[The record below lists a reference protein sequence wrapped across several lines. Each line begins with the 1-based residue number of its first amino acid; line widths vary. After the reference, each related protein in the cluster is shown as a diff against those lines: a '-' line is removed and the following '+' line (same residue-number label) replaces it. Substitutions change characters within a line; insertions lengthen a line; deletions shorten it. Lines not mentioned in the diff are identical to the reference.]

1 MSGCLSA
8 SVGTTN
14 SKMHYS
20 SVYGLTYL
28 SKGRV
33 DSDYKEPP
41 EILIVSV
48 SDFLETI
55 R

>member
-14 SKMHYS
+14 SKMHY